1 MEMNYSERIRA
12 ARKHAGLTQSE
23 LARLVGIDQTSISN
37 LERGK
42 SQGSSHTAS
51 IARVC
56 GVSAIWLEAGL
67 GEMTADFAIID
78 RPTPS
83 NAQAVGPFNI
93 WDHETPLHES
103 EIYLPFLREV
113 PEDTSKHHFK
123 IVMVTDHKL
132 RFDRQILQRQGIHTE
147 DAACVAVLGNS
158 MEPVMPDGSTVAI
171 NMASTDVIDGKIY
184 AIDHDGHLRVKVLYR
199 LRQGGMRLR
208 SYNQAEHPDEEY
220 TFEELIENKLVI
232 LGKAFW
238 YSVIL

>member
-1 MEMNYSERIRA
+1 MNYSQRIKA
-12 ARKHAGLTQSE
+12 ARSHAGLTQSE

-51 IARVC
+51 IAKAC

-67 GEMTADFAIID
+67 GEMTSDYAIID

-93 WDHETPLHES
+93 WDHETPLDES
-103 EIYLPFLREV
+103 EIYLPFLKEV
-113 PEDTSKHHFK
+113 PGTPDNPRHTVVLAS
-123 IVMVTDHKL
+123 DHKI
-132 RFDRQILQRQGIHTE
+132 RFDRQILKRQGINTE
-147 DAACVAVLGNS
+147 DAVCVTVVGNN
-158 MEPVMPDGSTVAI
+158 MEPIMPDGSTVAI
-171 NMASTDVIDGKIY
+171 DMANTDVIDGKIY
-184 AIDHDGHLRVKVLYR
+184 AIDHDGQLRVVVLYR
-199 LRQGGMRLR
+199 LRQGGVRLR
-208 SYNQAEHPDEEY
+208 SYNRDEHPDEVY
-220 TFEELIENKLVI
+220 SLEETIETKLII

>member
-1 MEMNYSERIRA
+1 MEMNYSQRIKA
-12 ARKHAGLTQSE
+12 ARSHAGLTQSE

-51 IARVC
+51 IAKAC

-67 GEMTADFAIID
+67 GEMTSDYAIID

-93 WDHETPLHES
+93 WDHETPLDES
-103 EIYLPFLREV
+103 EIYLPFLKEAPGTPDNPRHTV
-113 PEDTSKHHFK
+113 VLAS
-123 IVMVTDHKL
+123 DHKI
-132 RFDRQILQRQGIHTE
+132 RFDRQILKRQGINTE
-147 DAACVAVLGNS
+147 DAVCATVVGNN
-158 MEPVMPDGSTVAI
+158 MEPIMPDGSTVAI
-171 NMASTDVIDGKIY
+171 DMANTDVIDGKIY
-184 AIDHDGHLRVKVLYR
+184 AIDHDGQLRVVVLYR
-199 LRQGGMRLR
+199 LRQGGVRLR
-208 SYNQAEHPDEEY
+208 SYNLDEHPDEVY
-220 TFEELIENKLVI
+220 SLEETIETRLVI